1 MDCGA
6 SKQGFKCLNHSCY
19 FCRSCGVVWG
29 RFGAT
34 CGPQK
39 PSPERGA
46 AEPGIRKENGERVGT
61 PSGREDG
68 GRTKRTRV
76 ERTGE
81 NWTKGKGRKGK
92 EAGGSG
98 GEAEENVTELERTG
112 RKEGERR
119 RKHNRGRGTIPKRY
133 ARKGEETNPEAA
145 WRTKWRDRREPDARK
160 GKNGKEAEEE
170 HE

>member
-1 MDCGA
+1 M
-6 SKQGFKCLNHSCY
+6 KRFKWVHLPCY
-19 FCRSCGVVWG
+19 LCRFFGVVWE

-34 CGPQK
+34 RGPQNEAPRK
-39 PSPERGA
+39 GRRN
-46 AEPGIRKENGERVGT
+46 PGSGRRTGKSRNAC
-61 PSGREDG
+61 GREDG
-68 GRTKRTRV
+68 GRA
-76 ERTGE
+76 EADESGE
-81 NWTKGKGRKGK
+81 NRRELDERKGEEGERK
-92 EAGGSG
+92 LEEAE
-98 GEAEENVTELERTG
+98 GEAEENVTKLERTG
-112 RKEGERR
+112 RKEGGGR